1 MYDEEND
8 FAAVAR
14 TSNLNEELGQVKYIF
29 SDKTGTLT
37 CNKMD
42 LKCCSIGGISY
53 GSINDDL
60 FDGSELLENYSN
72 QHETKD
78 YIYEY
83 LQLLATCHTVIP
95 EINDETN
102 NLVYQASSP
111 DENALVMAAK
121 QLGVV
126 FHTRLSDRIKIKF
139 VNLLY
144 FY

>member
-1 MYDEEND
+1 
-8 FAAVAR
+8 
-14 TSNLNEELGQVKYIF
+14 
-29 SDKTGTLT
+29 
-37 CNKMD
+37 MD

-53 GSINDDL
+53 GSINDDF

-111 DENALVMAAK
+111 DEKALVMAAK

-139 VNLLY
+139 VSLIY